1 MPLHRWI
8 LAAGAAV
15 VLACAAWLASR
26 EATNERAWSLDHAVL
41 PRTAIEG
48 SRVRIGGVRNFTYES
63 GGAALPGYQERT
75 FDLDRIESVWFVL
88 VPFSSRWRAAAHSF
102 VSFGFADSQFVG
114 ISVEARREAGETYGV
129 VAGLFRRYELMY
141 VVADERDLLL
151 RRVLLDRDDVYL
163 YPVRTTPE
171 KARQL
176 FVEMTHRA
184 NQLADRPEFY
194 NTLTNSCTSNLVEHV
209 NAIAPGRIPSGWRV
223 LLPGYADEVA
233 IELGLIDARGSV
245 DQVRPKYRVNDRA
258 IRYAADPAFSLR
270 IREPAG
276 TTRQ

>member
-1 MPLHRWI
+1 MRLHRWI
-8 LAAGAAV
+8 LTAGAAV
-15 VLACAAWLASR
+15 ALACAAWLASR
-26 EATNERAWSLDHAVL
+26 EATNERAWSSDHAVS
-41 PRTAIEG
+41 PRTAFEG
-48 SRVRIGGVRNFTYES
+48 SRVRIAGVRNFRYGS
-63 GGAALPGYQERT
+63 DGAVQPGYQERT
-75 FDLDRIESVWFVL
+75 FDLDRIQSVWFVL
-88 VPFSSRWRAAAHSF
+88 VPFSSRWRAPAHSF
-102 VSFGFADSQFVG
+102 VSFGFTDSQFVG

-151 RRVLLDRDDVYL
+151 RRVLLDGDDVYV
-163 YPVRTTPE
+163 YPVRATPE

-176 FVEMTHRA
+176 FVAMTRRA

-209 NAIAPGRIPSGWRV
+209 NAIAPGRIPAGWRV

-233 IELGLIDARGSV
+233 LELGLIDASGSV
-245 DQVRPKYRVNDRA
+245 DQARRTYRVNDRA
-258 IRYAADPAFSLR
+258 IRYATDSAFSLR

-276 TTRQ
+276 STRP